1 MSKFMTYDYWV
12 DNFKPIKNTVSKYP
26 DDSLIHFET
35 YGDEVDFVKA
45 QYEINPKTIW
55 TEVDGDEGTYI
66 VAGYHF
72 VNRINY
78 YITENA
84 WDDEWTE
91 IPTWAWREC
100 DCVERVQDGILE
112 YSDGYDP
119 NCEECEEGL
128 VNISCDT
135 VEDLKQIY
143 GEDNEDIVG

>member
-12 DNFKPIKNTVSKYP
+12 DNFQPMTNHLV
-26 DDSLIHFET
+26 DDGDTLHYET
-35 YGDEVDFVKA
+35 YGEEVEYVKL
-45 QYEINPKTIW
+45 QDNKHIW
-55 TEVDGDEGTYI
+55 TEVDGDSGTYI
-66 VAGYHF
+66 VAGWHF

-78 YITENA
+78 YITNKP

-100 DCVERVQDGILE
+100 DCVEASEDGE
-112 YSDGYDP
+112 YDP
-119 NCEECEEGL
+119 NCEECEEGSI
-128 VNISCDT
+128 NIPCDT